1 MQRGS
6 VTCSLLH
13 SKKVLSQTAWLPGSS
28 SKPSC
33 QTAEQICHS
42 ICPASSPL
50 SLPFLSPWA
59 QLGGAGHCADGDEIS
74 RTGWVFRRTEA
85 EAGEGLGS
93 FG

>member
-42 ICPASSPL
+42 ICPASSPI
-50 SLPFLSPWA
+50 LPPHPPVPAPSALGAALWTCGVLLPRVPPG
-59 QLGGAGHCADGDEIS
+59 LGEGGAQSYPH
-74 RTGWVFRRTEA
+74 TT
-85 EAGEGLGS
+85 
-93 FG
+93 